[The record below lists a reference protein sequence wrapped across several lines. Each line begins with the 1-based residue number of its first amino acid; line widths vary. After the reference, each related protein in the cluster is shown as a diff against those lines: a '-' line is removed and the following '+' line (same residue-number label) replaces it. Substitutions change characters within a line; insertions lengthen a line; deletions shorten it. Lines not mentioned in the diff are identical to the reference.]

1 MQTPETIDPLWDI
14 DQVSA
19 YLKVPKR
26 TLYRWRTH
34 NYGPRGIRVGR
45 HVRYRRSVVIE
56 WLDLMEEGD
65 DD

>member
-1 MQTPETIDPLWDI
+1 MQSPETIDPLWDI

-26 TLYRWRTH
+26 TLYRWRTN

-56 WLDLMEEGD
+56 WVDFMEHTDGE
-65 DD
+65 